1 MGPDL
6 ELLEGSYLN
15 HCLQLRDEDREKA
28 DVKDE

>member
-15 HCLQLRDEDREKA
+15 HRLQLRDEDREKA
-28 DVKDE
+28 DIKDE